1 MLVIGLLSDFSILLD
16 FLSSDM
22 RTNPRNSLAQANA
35 LSLQSEAE
43 MKLTP
48 RNVAALH
55 LYAELVGVSSQEFLN
70 RFLVEFL
77 IAHFGDPQIRA
88 AEPFLGSFEFKD
100 REKAERLANW
110 IKERITVPTS
120 RDRTEVEVL
129 ELSQGGFKVRAAW
142 VGDMGPIC

>member
-1 MLVIGLLSDFSILLD
+1 
-16 FLSSDM
+16 
-22 RTNPRNSLAQANA
+22 
-35 LSLQSEAE
+35 

-77 IAHFGDPQIRA
+77 IAHFGDPQIGA

-100 REKAERLANW
+100 REKADRLAQW
-110 IKERITVPTS
+110 VKEHDPDLEIEILKLPRS
-120 RDRTEVEVL
+120 R
-129 ELSQGGFKVRAAW
+129 FKVRATH
-142 VGDMGPIC
+142 VFDGRMHEICG

>member
-1 MLVIGLLSDFSILLD
+1 
-16 FLSSDM
+16 
-22 RTNPRNSLAQANA
+22 
-35 LSLQSEAE
+35 

-55 LYAELVGVSSQEFLN
+55 LYAELVDVSSQEFLN

-77 IAHFGDPQIRA
+77 IAHFGDPQIGA
-88 AEPFLGSFEFKD
+88 TEPFLSSFEFKD

-142 VGDMGPIC
+142 VGDGDMGPIC

>member
-1 MLVIGLLSDFSILLD
+1 
-16 FLSSDM
+16 M
-22 RTNPRNSLAQANA
+22 RHGFDIKRQNMAKRLKPETSFT
-35 LSLQSEAE
+35 
-43 MKLTP
+43 LTP

-77 IAHFGDPQIRA
+77 IAHFGDPQIGA

>member
-1 MLVIGLLSDFSILLD
+1 
-16 FLSSDM
+16 
-22 RTNPRNSLAQANA
+22 
-35 LSLQSEAE
+35 

-77 IAHFGDPQIRA
+77 LAHFGDPQIGA

-110 IKERITVPTS
+110 IKERVTFLNS
-120 RDRTEVEVL
+120 RETTEVEIFEVKG
-129 ELSQGGFKVRAAW
+129 SFKVRAAW
-142 VGDMGPIC
+142 VVDGDMCPIC